1 MADPVPTRVWW
12 QRTDVLLAIGVIVIV
27 LMLIIPIPAMLLD
40 FFIAVSFALG
50 LITIITV
57 MYMKKASELSVFPSL
72 LLVSTLSSCNQ
83 RIINTAHTPPGTSFQ
98 GEDHPGFR

>member
-40 FFIAVSFALG
+40 FFLAVSFALA
-50 LITIITV
+50 LVTLITV
-57 MYMKKASELSVFPSL
+57 MYMKKASDLSVFPSL
-72 LLVSTLSSCNQ
+72 LLISTVFRLVVLG
-83 RIINTAHTPPGTSFQ
+83 RITTRRSPSGARSFF
-98 GEDHPGFR
+98 GL